1 MRLPSPLLSC
11 SQETIQETGSR
22 RFLVLEAKNQDRG
35 RAMKEEA
42 GEGRVCGLAEG
53 ESEVEGM
60 RGRTPEGGTNSGRH
74 KLNNRVD

>member
-1 MRLPSPLLSC
+1 M
-11 SQETIQETGSR
+11 
-22 RFLVLEAKNQDRG
+22 LEAKNQDRG

>member
-1 MRLPSPLLSC
+1 MRLPSPVLLARNNPRN
-11 SQETIQETGSR
+11 GSR